1 MKLLLITILLF
12 YSTMMTAQPNPT
24 VVTNLDT
31 KGVNIV
37 KVEIVNFQYRVHYF
51 DSAGNFKLWIKDI
64 TPNYIYTNS
73 KWKFFNFS
81 VMTIPF
87 KVRPKIEGLKQI
99 AKGDIKNAGL
109 QIGVANKIWRSY
121 QYDNTVNEYKL
132 SFGVIIA
139 PSAEEFNSLN
149 TRGLIVT
156 PTTQM
161 VLSTGLTIA
170 GTYRGINF
178 AVIPIGTDFGL
189 TTDSK
194 SWTYNK
200 KAWFGLALGLDSKL
214 LGF

>member
-1 MKLLLITILLF
+1 MKLLLIAILLLC
-12 YSTMMTAQPNPT
+12 STMMIAQPNPT
-24 VVTNLDT
+24 LVTNLDT

-64 TPNYIYTNS
+64 TPGYIYTNS
-73 KWKFFNFS
+73 KWKTFNFS
-81 VMTIPF
+81 IMTIPF
-87 KVRPKIEGLKQI
+87 KVRPEIEGLKQF

-109 QIGVANKIWRSY
+109 HIGVVNKIWKSY

-132 SFGVIIA
+132 SFGLILG
-139 PSAEEFNSLN
+139 PSAEEFNTLN
-149 TRGLIVT
+149 TRGVIAT

-178 AVIPIGTDFGL
+178 ALIPIGTDFGL
-189 TTDSK
+189 TNDAE
-194 SWTYNK
+194 SWVYNK
-200 KAWFGLALGLDSKL
+200 KSWFGLG
-214 LGF
+214 